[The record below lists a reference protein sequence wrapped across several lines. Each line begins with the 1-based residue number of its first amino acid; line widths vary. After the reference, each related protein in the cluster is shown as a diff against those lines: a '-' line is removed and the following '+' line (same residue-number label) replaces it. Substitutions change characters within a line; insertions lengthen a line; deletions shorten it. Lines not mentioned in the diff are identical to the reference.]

1 MIVVCSLARL
11 PSVVK
16 EHGARHVVTLI
27 SDRDLVSRPEGV
39 EADDHLWLR
48 MDDIAD
54 EVEGMIPPDE
64 KHVAELIT
72 FLKRWDRKKPLVVH
86 CYAGI
91 SRSTAAAFISA
102 CVLAPNIAESE
113 LARRLRAASPT
124 ASPNSRLVAL
134 ADAYLGRKGH
144 MVRAISQIGPAY
156 LSYEAEPFTL
166 YLD

>member
-11 PSVVK
+11 PETVK
-16 EHGARHVVTLI
+16 QHGARHVVTLVAD
-27 SDRDLVSRPEGV
+27 SDLVLRPEGI

-54 EVEGMIPPDE
+54 EIEGMIPPSE
-64 KHVAELIT
+64 KHVVDLIE
-72 FLKRWDRKKPLVVH
+72 FLKRWNREKPLVVH

-91 SRSTAAAFISA
+91 SRSTAAAYIAA
-102 CVLAPNIAESE
+102 CVLAPEIEEAE

-124 ASPNSRLVAL
+124 ASPNPRLIAL
-134 ADAYLGRKGH
+134 ADKYLGRKGR
-144 MVRAISQIGPAY
+144 MVRAIAQIGPAH
-156 LSYEAEPFTL
+156 LSYEAEPFML